1 MASEREKE
9 REGEANKCG
18 CDDRSRD
25 RRCVIGVLKRKK
37 NKGSIGSSCT
47 VHAHNGGRI
56 AGIWQRTNKYTRQT
70 KRRRPVLHLMALDF
84 ENRIEP
90 TRRGRRYDCGGGRME
105 SGMEMERGPRLL
117 FRDASRELIPRP
129 RIANNRRCSV
139 SRPVTPRVQQ
149 RDCSFVSRATVSSP
163 QVARRNN
170 NISGES
176 AIGCLL
182 TL

>member
-1 MASEREKE
+1 MASERERERE

-90 TRRGRRYDCGGGRME
+90 TRRGRRYDCGGGE
-105 SGMEMERGPRLL
+105 DGEWDGDGAWATLIVPRRL
-117 FRDASRELIPRP
+117 A
-129 RIANNRRCSV
+129 
-139 SRPVTPRVQQ
+139 
-149 RDCSFVSRATVSSP
+149 
-163 QVARRNN
+163 
-170 NISGES
+170 
-176 AIGCLL
+176 
-182 TL
+182 